1 MERGRS
7 NEAFLNVLD
16 GGHERTRFLIS
27 ASLHRC
33 FFFFPPFVSHPIM
46 NYPGEFVVMLCGVGC
61 ICFFIFDAL
70 LIIYGAPNVVPFPL
84 GSFLGTMV
92 RLYHSWTK

>member
-33 FFFFPPFVSHPIM
+33 FFFFPAFCFSP
-46 NYPGEFVVMLCGVGC
+46 NYEL
-61 ICFFIFDAL
+61 
-70 LIIYGAPNVVPFPL
+70 
-84 GSFLGTMV
+84 S
-92 RLYHSWTK
+92 R

>member
-7 NEAFLNVLD
+7 YEAFLNVLD

-33 FFFFPPFVSHPIM
+33 FFFSPPFVSHPIM
-46 NYPGEFVVMLCGVGC
+46 NYPGEFVVMLCGVVVHL
-61 ICFFIFDAL
+61 FFHFRRTIDY
-70 LIIYGAPNVVPFPL
+70 IWCTQRGPSP
-84 GSFLGTMV
+84 T
-92 RLYHSWTK
+92 W

>member
-7 NEAFLNVLD
+7 YEAFLNVLD

-33 FFFFPPFVSHPIM
+33 FFFFPAFCFSP
-46 NYPGEFVVMLCGVGC
+46 NYEL
-61 ICFFIFDAL
+61 
-70 LIIYGAPNVVPFPL
+70 
-84 GSFLGTMV
+84 S
-92 RLYHSWTK
+92 R